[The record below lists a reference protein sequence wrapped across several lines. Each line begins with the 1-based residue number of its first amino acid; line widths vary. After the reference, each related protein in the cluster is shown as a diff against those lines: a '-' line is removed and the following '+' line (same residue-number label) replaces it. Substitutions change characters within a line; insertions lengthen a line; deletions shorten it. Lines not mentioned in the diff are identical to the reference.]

1 MNLNSYEGMMSNIQI
16 STADLRGLS
25 FSIADL
31 TLFGAWAEAWGIH
44 MAVRLDH
51 GSDTEEYEEVLA
63 FHPEPGG
70 PCRWMI
76 WRDEQ
81 AVFVQPLPGR
91 TQHYRSVA
99 DVMSALTPRQAD
111 VVTDIVASRWPQRLP
126 NSIGGGR
133 AV

>member
-16 STADLRGLS
+16 STAALRGLS